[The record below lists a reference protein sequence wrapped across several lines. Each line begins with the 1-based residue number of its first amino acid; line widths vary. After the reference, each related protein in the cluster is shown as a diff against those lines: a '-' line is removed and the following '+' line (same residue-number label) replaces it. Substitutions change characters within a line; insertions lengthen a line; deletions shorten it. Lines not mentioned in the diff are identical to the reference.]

1 MSWEIIIFF
10 IAGPLIIGV
19 GNLILGPIFNK
30 KVPFKI
36 QIRSFIVG
44 SVIYLILTSFVYYF
58 LLQGRI

>member
-36 QIRSFIVG
+36 QFRSFIVG
-44 SVIYLILTSFVYYF
+44 SIIYLILASFVYYF